1 MKNTYLKT
9 VMNTNETI
17 NYGIVQMSGGEF
29 EMDYSQEATYYRAHC
44 LAHDVVDVFRTVVDC
59 ALEPRSVVAA
69 NVAIEKNKGTFN
81 LESVVQSGEDFNEA
95 VFKTA
100 FGVTGLGMPLRGFKS
115 NISNLTAYT
124 L

>member
-1 MKNTYLKT
+1 M
-9 VMNTNETI
+9 
-17 NYGIVQMSGGEF
+17 
-29 EMDYSQEATYYRAHC
+29 
-44 LAHDVVDVFRTVVDC
+44 VDVFKTVVDC

-69 NVAIEKNKGTFN
+69 SVAIEKNKGTFN
-81 LESVVQSGEDFNEA
+81 LENVVQSGEDFNES

-100 FGVTGLGMPLRGFKS
+100 FGVKGLGMPLRGHKG

>member
-1 MKNTYLKT
+1 
-9 VMNTNETI
+9 
-17 NYGIVQMSGGEF
+17 
-29 EMDYSQEATYYRAHC
+29 
-44 LAHDVVDVFRTVVDC
+44 VDC

-81 LESVVQSGEDFNEA
+81 LEGVVNSGEEFNEIC
-95 VFKTA
+95 FKTA
-100 FGVTGLGMPLRGFKS
+100 FGASGLGMPLRGFKS